1 MKSKSLSRRS
11 MYFLLVAGFC
21 YFFLS
26 CNSNENREVSDKAP
40 STTAVDSAAVTQ
52 VDTAEIEKGIPPAER
67 VDSTAAIGA
76 DIDAIAPSIK
86 PPPPPPPP
94 PFPTIIKEN
103 ISRGFAIVYCPTKM
117 ISNVPSIV
125 NATISKEEFATAYA
139 KFAQKIQGE
148 NPDVQKEKINRD
160 IKGDSIDIFEKMS
173 VTLEFDP
180 DDFKQISKN
189 DNQTKDFTNKTSLE
203 WDWIIKPLHSTPK
216 SIINFKFYYL
226 DPDNKQNF
234 ILEKT
239 ISVSSSVDARSFT
252 DKWADFLAEDP
263 KTTITV
269 ILVPFLTFLGGFFSG
284 RRKKAA

>member
-1 MKSKSLSRRS
+1 MKSKSLSRTS
-11 MYFLLVAGFC
+11 MYFSLAALFC
-21 YFFLS
+21 FLIS
-26 CNSNENREVSDKAP
+26 CNSYEDRKVSEKAP
-40 STTAVDSAAVTQ
+40 PTESIDTTAVIGS
-52 VDTAEIEKGIPPAER
+52 DT
-67 VDSTAAIGA
+67 S
-76 DIDAIAPSIK
+76 AIAPGNQPVPA
-86 PPPPPPPP
+86 PP
-94 PFPTIIKEN
+94 IIAKEN
-103 ISRGFAIVYCPTKM
+103 PVRGYAIVYCPTKM

-125 NATISKEEFATAYA
+125 NATISKEEFETAYA
-139 KFAQKIQGE
+139 KFAEKIQGQ

-160 IKGDSIDIFEKMS
+160 IKGDSIDIFEKMG

-284 RRKKAA
+284 RKKKPA